1 MREALCVRNHDDFDM
16 FYAASVRRVIGYL
29 YAVTGSRGEA
39 EDAAQEAYARAW
51 QRWDKV
57 SGYSD
62 PEGWVRAVAYRV
74 SVSTWRKAVN
84 RAAAHRRHGVPDD
97 PPGLSPDYIAIVAA
111 LRRISPVQRQ
121 AIVLHYLVGLT
132 VDEISREAGLSAGT
146 VKARLSRGRR
156 ALATHLADG
165 APGLGFNGQEVASN
179 A

>member
-1 MREALCVRNHDDFDM
+1 MREALCLRNHDDFDM

-29 YAVTGSRGEA
+29 YALTGSRGEA
-39 EDAAQEAYARAW
+39 EDAAQEAFARAW

-62 PEGWVRAVAYRV
+62 PEGWVRTVAYRV
-74 SVSTWRKAVN
+74 SVSTWRKAAN

-111 LRRISPVQRQ
+111 LRQIAPVQRQ
-121 AIVLHYLVGLT
+121 AIVLYYLVGLT
-132 VDEISREAGLSAGT
+132 VDEISREVGLSAGT

-156 ALATHLADG
+156 ALAVHLADS
-165 APGLGFNGQEVASN
+165 APGPGFNGQEVASN